1 MNLALSLFASAGL
14 YFFAYAY
21 IFNSRHVLLNRL
33 RIDEVQPLRVSAVL
47 SRYRDVLEGRLI
59 SRKRLRLATSA
70 LPEILDLMAVS
81 LAAGDGIYGAIS
93 RVAPRANGVLA
104 DSLQETLASLEL
116 GGELEVELNRLAK
129 RLPQSQIIEFTS
141 KLSIALRRG
150 TPLSLMLT
158 SLAESARAEHRNHL
172 LKQVGRNET
181 RMLIPLVFLILPI
194 TVIFAV
200 FPSLQLFT
208 IDYI

>member
-59 SRKRLRLATSA
+59 SRKRLRLATSE

-194 TVIFAV
+194 TVMFAV

>member
-1 MNLALSLFASAGL
+1 MNFALSLFAAAGVCFL
-14 YFFAYAY
+14 ANAG
-21 IFNSRHVLLNRL
+21 IFSSKHVLLNRL
-33 RIDEVQPLRVSAVL
+33 SIDEVRTFRLSEVL
-47 SRYRDVLEGRLI
+47 SRYREVLERRLI
-59 SRKRLRLATSA
+59 SRKKLRLATTE
-70 LPEILDLMAVS
+70 LPEILDLMSVS
-81 LAAGDGIYGAIS
+81 LAAGDGIYAAIS

-104 DSLQETLASLEL
+104 ASLQEILASLEL

-150 TPLSLMLT
+150 TPLSQMLT

-181 RMLIPLVFLILPI
+181 RMLIPLVFLILPV
-194 TVIFAV
+194 TVMFAV

-208 IDYI
+208 IDYL

>member
-14 YFFAYAY
+14 YFFSYAFIY
-21 IFNSRHVLLNRL
+21 NSRHVLLNRL
-33 RIDEVQPLRVSAVL
+33 RIDEVQSLRVSAVL
-47 SRYRDVLEGRLI
+47 SRYRDVLERRLI
-59 SRKRLRLATSA
+59 SRKRLRLATSE

-104 DSLQETLASLEL
+104 DSLKETLASLEL

-181 RMLIPLVFLILPI
+181 RMLIPLVFLILPV
-194 TVIFAV
+194 TVMFAV

>member
-47 SRYRDVLEGRLI
+47 SRYRDVLERRLI
-59 SRKRLRLATSA
+59 SRKRLRLATSE

>member
-14 YFFAYAY
+14 YFFAYAF
-21 IFNSRHVLLNRL
+21 ICNSRHVLLNRL

-47 SRYRDVLEGRLI
+47 SRYRDALERRLI
-59 SRKRLRLATSA
+59 SRKRLRLATSE

-104 DSLQETLASLEL
+104 DSLKETLASLEL

-181 RMLIPLVFLILPI
+181 RMLIPLVFLILPV
-194 TVIFAV
+194 TVMFAV

>member
-14 YFFAYAY
+14 YFFAYTFIY
-21 IFNSRHVLLNRL
+21 NSRHVLLNRL

-47 SRYRDVLEGRLI
+47 SRYRDALERRII
-59 SRKRLRLATSA
+59 SRKRLRLATSE

-104 DSLQETLASLEL
+104 DSLKETLASLEL

-181 RMLIPLVFLILPI
+181 RMLIPLVFLILPV
-194 TVIFAV
+194 TVMFAV

>member
-14 YFFAYAY
+14 YFFAYAF

-47 SRYRDVLEGRLI
+47 SRYRDVLERRLI
-59 SRKRLRLATSA
+59 SRKRLRLATSE

-81 LAAGDGIYGAIS
+81 LSAGDGIYGAIS

-181 RMLIPLVFLILPI
+181 RMLIPLVFLILPV
-194 TVIFAV
+194 TVMFAV

>member
-14 YFFAYAY
+14 YFFAYAF
-21 IFNSRHVLLNRL
+21 ICNSRHVLLNRL

-47 SRYRDVLEGRLI
+47 SRYRDALERRLI
-59 SRKRLRLATSA
+59 SRKRLRLATSE

-104 DSLQETLASLEL
+104 DSLKETLASLEL

-150 TPLSLMLT
+150 APLSLMLT

-181 RMLIPLVFLILPI
+181 RMLITLVFLILPV
-194 TVIFAV
+194 TVMFAV